1 MFRNDDES
9 LSALP
14 HTNDTTFLRSARAEP
29 LTPYAA
35 TVPGETAMYGI
46 YHCRSFGAELAICA
60 ILLPIS
66 HLSTCDMEELSRTR
80 VAAAAAV
87 DDPRPHPLS
96 DGLYLM
102 QLWTVTREQ

>member
-35 TVPGETAMYGI
+35 TVPGEKAMCGI

-66 HLSTCDMEELSRTR
+66 PIDMEESSRTR
-80 VAAAAAV
+80 VAAAAAAV
-87 DDPRPHPLS
+87 DEPRPHPFS

-102 QLWTVTREQ
+102 QLWTVAREQ